1 MVLRIDYEL
10 SDNISPIIT
19 LDTLA
24 SGIFTLF
31 SAACARQGWAKIRPH
46 REQLW
51 SRWRRH
57 QSGGEEWAPWSSGY
71 PFFPQEDDEISV
83 SNVLGKRR
91 GFAAFFMSI
100 ATCLFGS
107 FSLLP
112 PSCSWGAARRQE
124 RRGSRWE
131 RKDNVLRNL
140 LHLSYNLPEEKEG
153 SGRWVDIFNVVFL

>member
-1 MVLRIDYEL
+1 MSTEK
-10 SDNISPIIT
+10 
-19 LDTLA
+19 
-24 SGIFTLF
+24 
-31 SAACARQGWAKIRPH
+31 AAPRATVEPMTSTPK
-46 REQLW
+46 
-51 SRWRRH
+51 WRRGM
-57 QSGGEEWAPWSSGY
+57 STMVIRLPV
-71 PFFPQEDDEISV
+71 FPQDDEISV

-131 RKDNVLRNL
+131 KKTMFWGICYICPTTCLRRRRAMGDESISSMWCSSKSIEMRQSKIEQERATTPTRKKNQAM
-140 LHLSYNLPEEKEG
+140 S
-153 SGRWVDIFNVVFL
+153 F